1 MKIRTVF
8 MLLALGFICPGLEA
22 LEIVY
27 KTVESVG
34 EGKTESE
41 AIRWAQINA
50 VQEVTGST
58 NAVSEWASEGYEKTS
73 SRTSVKSNYEIKISK
88 EAAGLIRSYEV
99 VDTSYV
105 KGKEVW
111 LARLSVSV
119 LDVDK
124 SAGRKSTFVPA
135 ILTKNTTQQAF
146 ADQVTRS
153 IKSNLVSSRKFS
165 VFERQLDPAI
175 KAEIDSIIENP
186 MLPLS
191 DKIIAKNTFPVELI
205 LAVKIEGIT
214 LKIREWT
221 LSPNLLPVRAPES
234 SISISYQVIDVVTSK
249 IEFQDVATFEFGQQE
264 FNEYQVRVSEGN
276 LAVVTAGLVGERIV
290 QKILD
295 AIYPAVIT
303 SISDNNQ
310 VSLNFGSEFYN
321 DGDEFE
327 VYRRGDRI
335 YDPYTK
341 EFISWDEQFLGKLVL
356 TRTLPKLSFGRM
368 EAPEENLARIREELS
383 DRSRQFVVY
392 KVPTREKGL
401 SAKSGEEKI
410 DKLKQSIEESF

>member
-1 MKIRTVF
+1 
-8 MLLALGFICPGLEA
+8 MLLVLGFIGPGLEA

-50 VQEVTGST
+50 VQEVTGSM
-58 NAVSEWASEGYEKTS
+58 NSVSEWASEGYEKTS
-73 SRTSVKSNYEIKISK
+73 GRASVKSNYEIKVSK

-124 SAGRKSTFVPA
+124 SAGRKSMFVPA
-135 ILTKNTTQQAF
+135 ILANNKTQQAF
-146 ADQVTRS
+146 ADQVTGS

-175 KAEIDSIIENP
+175 KVEIDSIIENP

-205 LAVKIEGIT
+205 LALKIEGIT

-221 LSPNLLPVRAPES
+221 LSPNLRPVRAPES

-249 IEFQDVATFEFGQQE
+249 IEFQDLATFEFGQQE
-264 FNEYQVRVSEGN
+264 FNESQVRVSEGN
-276 LAVVTAGLVGERIV
+276 LAVVTAGLVGELIV

-327 VYRRGDRI
+327 VYRRGDGI

-368 EAPEENLARIREELS
+368 EAPEENLVLIREELS

-392 KVPTREKGL
+392 KVSTKEKVL
-401 SAKSGEEKI
+401 SAKSREEKI

>member
-1 MKIRTVF
+1 
-8 MLLALGFICPGLEA
+8 MLLVLGFIGPGSEA

-50 VQEVTGST
+50 VQEVTGSM

-249 IEFQDVATFEFGQQE
+249 IEFQDVA
-264 FNEYQVRVSEGN
+264 
-276 LAVVTAGLVGERIV
+276 L
-290 QKILD
+290 IL
-295 AIYPAVIT
+295 
-303 SISDNNQ
+303 
-310 VSLNFGSEFYN
+310 
-321 DGDEFE
+321 
-327 VYRRGDRI
+327 
-335 YDPYTK
+335 
-341 EFISWDEQFLGKLVL
+341 
-356 TRTLPKLSFGRM
+356 
-368 EAPEENLARIREELS
+368 
-383 DRSRQFVVY
+383 
-392 KVPTREKGL
+392 
-401 SAKSGEEKI
+401 
-410 DKLKQSIEESF
+410 